1 MPSPVQPMMLMTSL
15 QLDAPLSI
23 QVMATSPTAS
33 ASAVSSAK
41 TVYVRMRN
49 VSGSVAIELSP
60 AITSVHALIQHF
72 HERVFSK
79 SYVSLV
85 CFALC
90 IALLVA
96 CAQTSKHATQT
107 SQQQCNSCVCIV
119 VRILTFF
126 APS

>member
-33 ASAVSSAK
+33 AASSSSTR

-60 AITSVHALIQHF
+60 AITSVHELIQHF

-79 SYVSLV
+79 SYVSLLM
-85 CFALC
+85 CALC
-90 IALLVA
+90 IALLILLLFVVSLVA
-96 CAQTSKHATQT
+96 QATCKQTTMQYLRVLLCAF
-107 SQQQCNSCVCIV
+107 
-119 VRILTFF
+119 LL
-126 APS
+126 

>member
-23 QVMATSPTAS
+23 QVMATSPTTSAAS
-33 ASAVSSAK
+33 SSSTR

-60 AITSVHALIQHF
+60 AITSVHELIQHF

-79 SYVSLV
+79 SYVSLLV
-85 CFALC
+85 HCALHC
-90 IALLVA
+90 
-96 CAQTSKHATQT
+96 
-107 SQQQCNSCVCIV
+107 
-119 VRILTFF
+119 
-126 APS
+126 